1 MPIFGKVP
9 REYLFDDELKYLWKY
24 LNRLMKMSTRFHT
37 LHPPMVHHGKSIW
50 EMISPFKHWSY
61 YRYQP
66 DTSTHFKLP
75 FWIRWSPWFNK
86 IWKWKN
92 HLSFKRMILE
102 AQATRTI
109 NIFIRLNDKMMNIGF
124 HLNLVIHFRR
134 LQWTKLHF
142 SYIPYI
148 SAGWDT
154 LLYIEIRSLYIILH
168 LFLDV
173 PINPTKFYHKMNS
186 NN

>member
-9 REYLFDDELKYLWKY
+9 REYLFE
-24 LNRLMKMSTRFHT
+24 STRIDSSRCRPDFT
-37 LHPPMVHHGKSIW
+37 RYIPDG
-50 EMISPFKHWSY
+50 SPARKKCGRWYPHLNTGVITAT
-61 YRYQP
+61 YQP

-75 FWIRWSPWFNK
+75 FWIKWSTWFNK

-109 NIFIRLNDKMMNIGF
+109 SIFIRLNDKMMNIGF

-173 PINPTKFYHKMNS
+173 PINPTKFYHKMN
-186 NN
+186 